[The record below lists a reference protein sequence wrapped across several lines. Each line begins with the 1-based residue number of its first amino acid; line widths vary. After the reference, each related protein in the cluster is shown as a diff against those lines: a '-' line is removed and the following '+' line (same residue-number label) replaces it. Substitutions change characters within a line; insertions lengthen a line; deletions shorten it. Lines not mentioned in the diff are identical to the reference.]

1 MLTDTACPRW
11 VLIQLTSQAFHMPV
25 EYNDLQS
32 KARNRSDG
40 TSNGLPAAPAG
51 QSRDPGQDKDFVHA
65 PGINLPKGGGA
76 IKSIDE
82 KFGVNAV
89 NGTADFSIPLPVS
102 SARGFSPDLS
112 LSYSSGNGNGI
123 FGMGW
128 NAAPSSIKRKTVN
141 ELPQYYDATDS
152 DTYIYS
158 GAEDLVAEFMLDSK
172 GELIGN
178 GSGGYKKNEFLS
190 SDG

>member
-1 MLTDTACPRW
+1 
-11 VLIQLTSQAFHMPV
+11 MPV
-25 EYNDLQS
+25 ENSDI
-32 KARNRSDG
+32 KGKNKSDG
-40 TSNGLPAAPAG
+40 SAGSFSALFGGEGRNTDKDLVKAPA
-51 QSRDPGQDKDFVHA
+51 V
-65 PGINLPKGGGA
+65 NLPRGGGA

-82 KFGVNAV
+82 QFAVNAV
-89 NGTADFSIPLPVS
+89 NGTADLSLPLPVS

-141 ELPQYYDATDS
+141 ELPLYYDETDS

-158 GAEDLVAEFMLDSK
+158 ERVGRL
-172 GELIGN
+172 
-178 GSGGYKKNEFLS
+178 
-190 SDG
+190 